1 MDPDAKEISINFAG
15 GSVVMTVGLARAIF
29 GDDAQILRPTGTEE
43 SVSVRGHQRV
53 RVIGQPAITVSAY
66 NYTYTQ
72 WPVGSSSLAS
82 GGEPIMIRAEGT
94 DGWWTARLKGSAW
107 EFGTFLNNNA
117 PNATVFKTEA
127 GTPYGPFVAE
137 TP

>member
-1 MDPDAKEISINFAG
+1 MDPDAQEISINFAG

-29 GDDAQILRPTGTEE
+29 GNDSQLLRPAGVET
-43 SVSVRGHQRV
+43 SVSVIGHSRV
-53 RVIGQPAITVSAY
+53 RVIGGPATTVSAY

-94 DGWWTARLKGSAW
+94 EGWWSARLKGSAW
-107 EFGTFLNNNA
+107 EFGTFLNSSA
-117 PNATVFKTEA
+117 PVATVFKTEA
-127 GTPYGPFVAE
+127 GVPYGPFVSE
-137 TP
+137 QL